1 MSFSL
6 LQAGLEVEW
15 HSSTGIG
22 FRAGFSFGLISK
34 KIVTEDLNLTSRKKG
49 SGSSPEPPLIRI
61 YMQIPAAS
69 WSIVNMLIFD
79 SHEHRFKQ

>member
-1 MSFSL
+1 MPFSL

-34 KIVTEDLNLTSRKKG
+34 KIVTEDQPGFTRKG
-49 SGSSPEPPLIRI
+49 LRI
-61 YMQIPAAS
+61 FS
-69 WSIVNMLIFD
+69 
-79 SHEHRFKQ
+79 